1 MYMGEGLKNVDPAEG
16 KRPREKYASMLGEVE
31 EAKRLKSR
39 ENLYCRKTKVKEQ
52 HRPNYCS

>member
-1 MYMGEGLKNVDPAEG
+1 
-16 KRPREKYASMLGEVE
+16 MLGEVE

-39 ENLYCRKTKVKEQ
+39 ENLYGRKTKVKEQ